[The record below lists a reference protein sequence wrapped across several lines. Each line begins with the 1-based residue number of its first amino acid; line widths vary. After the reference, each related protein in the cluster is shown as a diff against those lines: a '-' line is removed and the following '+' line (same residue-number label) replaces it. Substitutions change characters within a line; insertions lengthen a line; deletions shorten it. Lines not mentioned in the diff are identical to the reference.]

1 MCKELENNLKELGV
15 YGESVVYK
23 LVAIILDKDGY
34 VSNKKYQVVF
44 VDEYNN
50 WYLVGFFDKLEDAV
64 PEVNAYLESYELE
77 EDEEGNTGVVPQ
89 FGKDASLGELTEY
102 ASTFSSCFDRII
114 DTTCGCVQV
123 RGFIF

>member
-1 MCKELENNLKELGV
+1 MGKELENNLKEQGV
-15 YGESVVYK
+15 YGESVVNK
-23 LVAIILDKDGY
+23 PVAIILDKDGY

-77 EDEEGNTGVVPQ
+77 EDEEGNTGVDPQ

>member
-1 MCKELENNLKELGV
+1 MGKELENNLKEQGV
-15 YGESVVYK
+15 YGESVVNK
-23 LVAIILDKDGY
+23 PVAIILDKDGY

-77 EDEEGNTGVVPQ
+77 EDEEGNTGVVTQ

>member
-1 MCKELENNLKELGV
+1 MGKELENNLKEQGV
-15 YGESVVYK
+15 YGESVVNK
-23 LVAIILDKDGY
+23 PVAIILDKDGY

-89 FGKDASLGELTEY
+89 LGKDASLGELTEY

>member
-1 MCKELENNLKELGV
+1 MVMSL
-15 YGESVVYK
+15 
-23 LVAIILDKDGY
+23 I
-34 VSNKKYQVVF
+34 KKYQVVF

-77 EDEEGNTGVVPQ
+77 EDEEGNTGFVPQ